1 MKDSKSKVG
10 LPGTENQTL
19 DIKSL
24 NQVDFELLTTENRV
38 NQKEIQVPAL
48 PDTYLEI
55 LDKIRKARPESE
67 DKTINGLI
75 SIKCLGFKNQ
85 Q

>member
-1 MKDSKSKVG
+1 MKENKINVG

-19 DIKSL
+19 DNKSL
-24 NQVDFELLTTENRV
+24 NQVDSELFTTENRV
-38 NQKEIQVPAL
+38 YQNEIHISAVSS
-48 PDTYLEI
+48 TYLEI
-55 LDKIRKARPESE
+55 LNKIKKERSESD

-75 SIKCLGFKNQ
+75 SIKCLGLKDQ